1 MISRQEHTPPI
12 GNRPARPHRLAGVS
26 TRAKLLCLLLY
37 IVALFQA
44 VNPLS
49 LGLCT
54 VFAAAATA
62 LSGVSAAEIRGALK
76 PLAFILLV
84 TLIAQ
89 VLYCQTGEMLFCIL
103 GLPVHLD
110 ALLVSAAMVL
120 RLLCIMAVSLA
131 FMHCTTTQSLIDEL
145 ARALA
150 PLQKAG
156 IRGEA
161 FIIALDVALST
172 LPLLID
178 EFHSLSG
185 SNRMPAD
192 DRKKPFPARMRA
204 KAIAYREVAIGLL
217 RDSFKR
223 IDSIADTFAK
233 GRSPE
238 EPPPSAEPHKV
249 LTFGNIAALA
259 LPATLLTCTL
269 LI

>member
-1 MISRQEHTPPI
+1 MILRPEHTPPI
-12 GNRPARPHRLAGVS
+12 GNHPIRPHRLAGVS
-26 TRAKLLCLLLY
+26 TRTKLLCLLLY

-44 VNPLS
+44 ANPLS
-49 LGLCT
+49 LGLCAA
-54 VFAAAATA
+54 FAAAATV
-62 LSGVSAAEIRGALK
+62 LSGVSAAEIRGSLK

-89 VLYCQTGEMLFCIL
+89 VLYCQTGKTLFYIL
-103 GLPVHLD
+103 GFPVRLD
-110 ALLVSAAMVL
+110 ALLVSGAMML

-145 ARALA
+145 ARTLA

-178 EFHSLSG
+178 EFHDLSRSG
-185 SNRMPAD
+185 RMPAD
-192 DRKKPFPARMRA
+192 DRKKPFPARIRA
-204 KAIAYREVAIGLL
+204 KAIAYREVAIDLL

-223 IDSIADTFAK
+223 LDAIAEAFAE
-233 GRSPE
+233 GGSPE
-238 EPPPSAEPHKV
+238 EPPLSPEPHKA
-249 LTFGNIAALA
+249 LTFGNVAALA
-259 LPATLLTCTL
+259 LPTTLLTCTL